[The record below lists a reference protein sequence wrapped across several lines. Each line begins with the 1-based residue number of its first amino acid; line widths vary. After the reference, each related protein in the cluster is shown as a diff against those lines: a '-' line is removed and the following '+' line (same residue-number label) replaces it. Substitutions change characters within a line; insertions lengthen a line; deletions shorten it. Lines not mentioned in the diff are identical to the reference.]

1 MNSLPYAPLVNL
13 ATYTALLTAWTH
25 QLIKQRQSASNS
37 LAAWE
42 SVEQRRLKEEVTRQT
57 DSLTQALQYATE
69 KTRQKTEAIDF
80 ISHDL
85 RAHLATIIDYA
96 KLLKKNPTQKQSKHI
111 SEEHKNELQT
121 IM

>member
-25 QLIKQRQSASNS
+25 QLIKQRQSASHS

-42 SVEQRRLKEEVTRQT
+42 SVEQRRLKEEVTSQT

-69 KTRQKTEAIDF
+69 KNRQKTEAIDF

-85 RAHLATIIDYA
+85 RAPMATIIGYA
-96 KLLKKNPTQKQSKHI
+96 KLLKKNPTAERKRDA
-111 SEEHKNELQT
+111 
-121 IM
+121 